1 MPTASTKAQTEAK
14 GSPSSIDLVQV
25 RDVLMSL
32 AQKQTHQ
39 SMVDVTMSVLSQAS
53 KAIDELTHE
62 NAQLK
67 KALFGRR
74 SEKVDPGQLSLFAQ
88 VLSTVV
94 AADKADSQ
102 PSTPDTTDTP
112 QSQPKRKGGKRR
124 PLRPTQRHEIKVS
137 DKQRPCPQCGQPR
150 CTIGH
155 VRSVVVEYTPA
166 KIEVIEYLR
175 EKVACRPCQ
184 AEVTLAPGPAQ
195 RLIDGASPG
204 PQMLAALTVNK
215 AVDGLPLNRTQKRFA
230 RSGVDLPI
238 QTLNRWEGFAHQ
250 LLLPLIERLRT
261 HVQQADTINLDDT
274 GLRVLQA
281 KKKGGSFKGHIWVFV
296 ARRYDPGGDL
306 QKTQELV
313 FYTYAKTWE
322 AHHPE
327 QFLAGCTAVLQGD
340 AYRGYER
347 IASEYRGD
355 AIGKLLAGCC
365 MQLKWTPI
373 FGPGAKL
380 GWCSLPHRNGSRRDE
395 EDPSETQSGVQG
407 EGGPGGA
414 ARGGNGRAAVA
425 AAQGPRQSDLQME
438 AAADEQHRARLRG
451 RSCRQQRGVG
461 ARGGAAPENRGA
473 DGRTRFF
480 VTRARSIAV
489 TTRRALVQASA
500 RPSMRRQC
508 ELLGVSRS
516 SLYYEPVAPD
526 AEELALMRRMD
537 ELHLKRPFFG
547 SRMMTRTLKLEGL
560 EVNDLAPP

>member
-365 MQLKWTPI
+365 MHARRPFIQALDAEDPAASYFVERFQTLYRIEATAKADNLTADGRLALRKQHSVPVLQQMHERAQALSLLPLCKPMKIGVTYLLIQYSKLIVPFTEDGRLEIDNGSAERHLRRVASGRKAWLFAGSESGANRFAGTLSLVSSAQAA
-373 FGPGAKL
+373 GLDPGTYIADVLTKISHWPNKRL
-380 GWCSLPHRNGSRRDE
+380 DDLLPHRYKALC
-395 EDPSETQSGVQG
+395 QQ
-407 EGGPGGA
+407 A
-414 ARGGNGRAAVA
+414 A
-425 AAQGPRQSDLQME
+425 
-438 AAADEQHRARLRG
+438 
-451 RSCRQQRGVG
+451 
-461 ARGGAAPENRGA
+461 
-473 DGRTRFF
+473 
-480 VTRARSIAV
+480 
-489 TTRRALVQASA
+489 
-500 RPSMRRQC
+500 
-508 ELLGVSRS
+508 
-516 SLYYEPVAPD
+516 
-526 AEELALMRRMD
+526 
-537 ELHLKRPFFG
+537 
-547 SRMMTRTLKLEGL
+547 
-560 EVNDLAPP
+560 